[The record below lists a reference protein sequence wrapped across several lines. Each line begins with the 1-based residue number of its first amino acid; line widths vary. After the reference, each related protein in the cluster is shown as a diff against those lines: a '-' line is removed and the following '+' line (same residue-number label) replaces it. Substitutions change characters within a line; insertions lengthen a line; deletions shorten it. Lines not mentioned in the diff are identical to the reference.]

1 MKRKI
6 MGLLLVCV
14 MIINLSG
21 CKKVYAADLMS
32 GVKANSVSSKA
43 LDETFI
49 NSQMRLA
56 LELFKS
62 SAKESENKN
71 VLISPLSIQ
80 LALSMTANGAVGQT
94 KMEME
99 KLLGGEISIE
109 ELNQYLYSYVK
120 SLPSEE
126 KSKLEIANSIW
137 WRDTEDILT
146 VEKDFLQTNA
156 DYYGADAYKAPFDGQ
171 TVKDINDWVKEKTD
185 GMIDSIVD
193 EIDKF
198 TMMYLIN
205 ALVFDAEWENVY
217 TKSDI
222 RDGTFSSISGKKSVV
237 PMMNSEEYKY
247 LDDGKS
253 VGFIKDYKDG
263 KHSFAALLPNE
274 DIGIYNYIKGQ
285 TTEGLLEILNNAKE
299 ELVKA
304 TMPKFSYEYEI
315 GMSGILKAL
324 GIPTAF
330 DESLADFSKMGKLS
344 SKDDNLYIGD
354 VLHKTFISVDE
365 LGTKAGAVT
374 SVEVDRM
381 GMAKPNYVKLDR
393 PFVYMIID
401 NATSLPIFIGAVM
414 DI

>member
-1 MKRKI
+1 
-6 MGLLLVCV
+6 
-14 MIINLSG
+14 
-21 CKKVYAADLMS
+21 
-32 GVKANSVSSKA
+32 
-43 LDETFI
+43 
-49 NSQMRLA
+49 MR
-56 LELFKS
+56 
-62 SAKESENKN
+62 
-71 VLISPLSIQ
+71 
-80 LALSMTANGAVGQT
+80 LALSMTANGADGQT
-94 KMEME
+94 KTEME

-137 WRDTEDILT
+137 WRDTDDILT

-156 DYYGADAYKAPFDGQ
+156 DYFGADAYKAPFDEE
-171 TVKDINDWVKEKTD
+171 TAKDINNWVKEKTD

-222 RDGTFSSISGKKSVV
+222 RDETFSSISGKKSVV
-237 PMMNSEEYKY
+237 PMMNSQEYKY
-247 LDDGKS
+247 LDDGKA

-263 KHSFAALLPNE
+263 KYSFAALLPNE
-274 DIGIYNYIKGQ
+274 DVKIYDYIKGQ
-285 TTEGLLEILNNAKE
+285 TPKDLLNTINNAKS
-299 ELVKA
+299 ELVVA

-315 GMSGILKAL
+315 GLNGILKTL
-324 GIPTAF
+324 GMPTAF
-330 DESLADFSKMGKLS
+330 DKVLADFSKMGKLS

-374 SVEVDRM
+374 SVEINRT

>member
-99 KLLGGEISIE
+99 KLLGGELSIE

-247 LDDGKS
+247 LDDGKA

-263 KHSFAALLPNE
+263 KYSFAALLPNE

-304 TMPKFSYEYEI
+304 IEAYNHRDRRY
-315 GMSGILKAL
+315 GGIK
-324 GIPTAF
+324 
-330 DESLADFSKMGKLS
+330 E
-344 SKDDNLYIGD
+344 
-354 VLHKTFISVDE
+354 E
-365 LGTKAGAVT
+365 
-374 SVEVDRM
+374 
-381 GMAKPNYVKLDR
+381 
-393 PFVYMIID
+393 
-401 NATSLPIFIGAVM
+401 
-414 DI
+414 